1 MSVWSD
7 HVLPHG
13 PLQSLG
19 PKLWQVVGRLKRGS
33 LTRNMVVHKLGTGG
47 LLVHSVVALDDK
59 TLQDLLKL
67 GKPEIMVVPCAI
79 HRLDAAAWKERFPTI
94 QVVAPK
100 AARAAVEKVVTVDGL
115 CEDVLPPHGIV
126 CHAADGLKPFELCY
140 ELDSGNGK
148 ALVVTDMLFNLPH
161 GSGLDGFIMKLIG
174 STGFFGMTFIG
185 RKLMLRDRAAFKAWL
200 IRMAALPNL
209 KTVCVAHGEPV
220 TSQCGERLR
229 SAAARL

>member
-1 MSVWSD
+1 MSIWSD

-19 PKLWQVVGRLKRGS
+19 PRLWYVAGRLKRGS
-33 LTRNMVVHKLGTGG
+33 LTRNMVVHKLATGG

-59 TLQDLLKL
+59 TLQELLKL
-67 GKPEIMVVPCAI
+67 GKPEIMVVPCSI

-94 QVVAPK
+94 QVLAPK

-115 CEDVLPPHGIV
+115 CEDVLPNHGIV
-126 CHAADGLKPFELCY
+126 CHQADGLKPFELCY
-140 ELDSGNGK
+140 ELDLGSGK

-161 GSGLDGFIMKLIG
+161 GGGVDGLIMKLIG

-185 RKLMLRDRAAFKAWL
+185 RMLMLRDRGAFKAWL
-200 IRMAALPNL
+200 VKMAALPNL
-209 KTVCVAHGEPV
+209 KAVSVAHGEPV
-220 TSQCGERLR
+220 TAQCGEKLR
-229 SAAARL
+229 AAAARL